1 MINRKVIIVLV
12 FLVIAIFFLQWLKKE
27 RFKPPIPGNPAPEF
41 SFKNLEGQVVDL
53 KDFREK
59 VVLLNIWATWC
70 KPCRDELPSMELLYR
85 KLKDRGF
92 EILAVSIDK
101 DSSIV
106 KPFVEELGLT
116 FPVLLDPKG
125 KITRLYR
132 TIGIPEN
139 YIIDK
144 RGIIKE
150 KIIGARDWLSK
161 TYVDSLSQ
169 LLEEEKEKESFF
181 QKLKIESLKIKRAPD
196 FTLKDI
202 NKKEVSLKDFR
213 GKVVLLNFWA
223 TWCDPCTDEMPSM
236 EGLYQRFQNKGFVVL
251 AVNYLERREK
261 VRKFVEKNKFTF
273 TVLLDPY
280 GKTLSSYGIWSI
292 PVNFIIDKQGFLLG
306 RAIGP
311 RDWYSKETRELIDYL
326 LRN

>member
-41 SFKNLEGQVVDL
+41 SFKNLEGEVVDL
-53 KDFREK
+53 KDFRGK

-70 KPCRDELPSMELLYR
+70 DPCKDEMPSMELLYR

-106 KPFVEELGLT
+106 KPFVEDLGLT

-169 LLEEEKEKESFF
+169 LLEEEKELESFF

-213 GKVVLLNFWA
+213 GKIVLLNFWA
-223 TWCDPCTDEMPSM
+223 TWCDPCKDEMPSM

-273 TVLLDPY
+273 TVLLDFY

-311 RDWYSKETRELIDYL
+311 RDWDSKETRELIDYL

>member
-12 FLVIAIFFLQWLKKE
+12 FLVTAIFFLQWLKKE

-53 KDFREK
+53 KDFRGK

-144 RGIIKE
+144 RGIIRE
-150 KIIGARDWLSK
+150 KIIGARNWFSK
-161 TYVDSLSQ
+161 AYVDSLSQ
-169 LLEEEKEKESFF
+169 LLEEEKKLESFF
-181 QKLKIESLKIKRAPD
+181 QKLKIQSLKMKKAPD

-213 GKVVLLNFWA
+213 GKIVLLNFWA
-223 TWCDPCTDEMPSM
+223 TWCDPCKDEMPSM
-236 EGLYQRFQNKGFVVL
+236 ENLYLRFKDRGFVIL
-251 AVNYLERREK
+251 AIDYVESLEK
-261 VRKFVEKNKFTF
+261 VRKFIEKNKFTF
-273 TVLLDPY
+273 TVLLDSY
-280 GKTLSSYGIWSI
+280 GKTLSSYGIWSV
-292 PVNFIIDKQGFLLG
+292 PANFIIDKQGFLLG
-306 RAIGP
+306 RTIGP
-311 RDWYSKETRELIDYL
+311 RDWDSKETRELIDYL